1 MDYSK
6 LSDDDKQTLAG
17 LCRIEIKRWK
27 RVAKSNP
34 NMRYMVELMEIA
46 LEPLTA
52 EPVAYRRFLTAHPDT
67 STGYYS
73 YSEDGAGSSSDE
85 ALYTYPSV
93 NIIRSEE

>member
-27 RVAKSNP
+27 QVAESNP
-34 NMRYMVELMEIA
+34 NRRYMVELMEIA
-46 LEPLTA
+46 LESLTA
-52 EPVAYRRFLTAHPDT
+52 EPVAYRRFLTAYPDT

-73 YSEDGAGSSSDE
+73 YSDHGAGSSSDE
-85 ALYTYPSV
+85 ALYAYPPV
-93 NIIRSEE
+93 TVIRPEE